1 MTSTAPAT
9 TVEPAGQDAARVYE
23 APVGQVNPEGSASGR
38 YSRATK
44 LVVALTVAVALG
56 AWGLTFLG
64 GIAVDRWQLV
74 TAVALFVC
82 YTLATSSPVQVAY
95 KVQQHFGLA
104 VQVAAV
110 LLLPPWLAVPVI
122 GLGYALG
129 AAIQFRWS
137 IEIDNPFNAAEV
149 MISTAIAGAALTAFG
164 WDRAASSLDPLPS
177 LAAMLFV
184 LVVSV
189 LVTRV
194 SNAVVIAVSERM
206 PLLQLL
212 RDLTLGSQ
220 RAELL
225 AEAGLAG
232 VGLLAAV
239 LVHEEAW
246 ASLLLLI
253 PALGIFYALRQHVET
268 RHRIEAS
275 LWTAQSVARLG
286 SLDWDLSSGDLRWSD
301 ELFRIL
307 GFDPKTD
314 PAAMEAYLSRVHPDD
329 RQRVASAFANASG
342 GAPTTM
348 DHRML
353 VAGGADGPGGAPVE
367 RHLHL
372 RFDTIRDKGDRPKRV
387 VGTIHDVTD
396 RKTLEDRLA
405 HQAYHDPLTGLPNRA
420 MFVQRLDQ
428 AVQRLGR
435 RQPRIALLFLDLD
448 RFKLVND
455 TLGHEAGDHLL
466 IAVADRLRTCI
477 RPGDVVARLGGDEF
491 IVLLDGVADTDE
503 VIRIAHRIIQAITI
517 PVTLLGSREVFVS
530 TSIGIVR
537 PEEDAAF
544 GAPGVTGAPGASAAD
559 LLRDADTALY
569 RAKERGRN
577 QFAIFDA
584 SMGEETRER
593 VALEADLRRAIER
606 GELRLAYQ
614 PKVELATGR
623 VVAVESFLRWEH
635 PTRGNVPPAAF
646 IPIAEESGLIDPV
659 GAWSIRRACQDAARW
674 AVSLEHPPA
683 LSVNLTSRQL
693 HDPELVPTLVRLLAE
708 TGLAPGRLRVEVS
721 EQSAMKNPEAVIETL
736 NRLRNLG
743 IGAAIDDFG
752 TGYSSLTSLRRFPVD
767 TLQLDHQ
774 FVTELGANREAEA
787 IVQAV
792 IGMGRGLGLTVIAE
806 GVERAAQ
813 AALLADLGCTHAQGN
828 HYTPPLP
835 EPTITTFLVAR
846 EHAAV
851 ALAG

>member
-1 MTSTAPAT
+1 MTSIPPSAT
-9 TVEPAGQDAARVYE
+9 PEHVGQDGVRVYE
-23 APVGQVNPEGSASGR
+23 APVGQVKPEGAASGR
-38 YSRATK
+38 YSPATK
-44 LVVALTVAVALG
+44 RVVALMVAIAVA

-64 GIAVDRWQLV
+64 EVAVDRRQLV
-74 TAVALFVC
+74 TAVGLFVC
-82 YTLATSSPVQVAY
+82 YVLATSAPVQVAY

-110 LLLPPWLAVPVI
+110 LLLPTWLAVPVI
-122 GLGYALG
+122 GLGFAIGY
-129 AAIQFRWS
+129 AIQFRGS
-137 IEIDNPFNAAEV
+137 FEIDNPFNAADV
-149 MISTAIAGAALTAFG
+149 MLSTAIAGSLLTAFG
-164 WDRAASSLDPLPS
+164 WDRDKDTFDPLPS
-177 LAAMLFV
+177 FAAMLLV
-184 LVVSV
+184 LVVSIA
-189 LVTRV
+189 VTRI
-194 SNAVVIAVSERM
+194 STAMIISVSERIA
-206 PLLQLL
+206 LFHLL

-232 VGLLAAV
+232 IGLLAV
-239 LVHEEAW
+239 ILVHEEAW
-246 ASLLLLI
+246 ATLLLLI

-286 SLDWDLSSGDLRWSD
+286 SLDWDLASGDLRWSD
-301 ELFRIL
+301 ELYRIL

-314 PAAMEAYLSRVHPDD
+314 TAAIEAYLSRVHPGD
-329 RQRVASAFANASG
+329 RQAVAAAFSNASG

-348 DHRML
+348 DHRMSI
-353 VAGGADGPGGAPVE
+353 ADGSADASAE

-372 RFDTIRDKGDRPKRV
+372 RFDTIRDKGGRPKRV

-396 RKTLEDRLA
+396 RKALEDRLA
-405 HQAYHDPLTGLPNRA
+405 YQAYHDALTGLPNRA
-420 MFVQRLDQ
+420 LFVQRLDQ

-455 TLGHEAGDHLL
+455 TLGHEAGDQLL
-466 IAVADRLRTCI
+466 VAVAERLRTCI

-491 IVLLDGVADTDE
+491 TVLLDGVADDDE
-503 VIRIAHRIIQAITI
+503 IVRIAHRIVQAVTI

-537 PEEDAAF
+537 PEDEHA
-544 GAPGVTGAPGASAAD
+544 TAAD

-577 QFAIFDA
+577 QYAVFDA

-606 GELRLAYQ
+606 GELSLAYQ

-623 VVAVESFLRWEH
+623 VVAVEAFLRWDH
-635 PTRGNVPPAAF
+635 PIRGNVPPAAF
-646 IPIAEESGLIDPV
+646 IPVAEESGLIDLV
-659 GAWSIRRACQDAARW
+659 GAWSIRRACQDASRW
-674 AVSLEHPPA
+674 AVSLEDPPA

-693 HDPELVPTLVRLLAE
+693 HDPDLIPTLGRLLAE
-708 TGLAPGRLRVEVS
+708 TDLAPARLRVEIS
-721 EQSAMKNPEAVIETL
+721 EQAAMKNPEVVIETL
-736 NRLRNLG
+736 HRLRSLG
-743 IGAAIDDFG
+743 ILAAIDDFG
-752 TGYSSLTSLRRFPVD
+752 TGYSSLTSLGRFPVD

-774 FVTELGANREAEA
+774 FVTELGSNREAEA
-787 IVQAV
+787 IAGAV
-792 IGMGRGLGLTVIAE
+792 VGMGRGLGLTVIAE
-806 GVERAAQ
+806 GVERAGQ

-828 HYTPPLP
+828 LYTPPLP
-835 EPTITTFLVAR
+835 EPTITTFLLTR
-846 EHAAV
+846 ERAAV
-851 ALAG
+851 PVR